1 MSNPSAP
8 FSTVPAPINPDKFLT
23 VDQVKMAVPTTLRSS
38 ITQEYVDKLNAIS
51 ADELTREHIQRN
63 FISYTA
69 VLKDGKF
76 KTEDYLY
83 AVSFVSFKLMGYSDK
98 DSWIKTF
105 PDRYTNCVA
114 QGLPEKQIASYV
126 SIYKKGKLV
135 NLIMEQTLVPS
146 WVLNQHMFQEA
157 LNTQFDL
164 MKNAESEK
172 VRTEAANSLLTHLK
186 KPEAAKNSVN
196 INLSD
201 SDNKGMAALTAAMKQ
216 LAETQRNAIAVG
228 NMKTIDVAAHRLVPG
243 EEE

>member
-1 MSNPSAP
+1 MSVPSAP
-8 FSTVPAPINPDKFLT
+8 FSNLPVPAAPNDLLT
-23 VDQVKMAVPTTLRSS
+23 VDLVKQSVPTTLRSS
-38 ITQEYVDKLNAIS
+38 ITQEYVDKLNAVS
-51 ADELTREHIQRN
+51 SDELTRKAIQEN

-76 KTEDYLY
+76 KTEDYLH
-83 AVSFVSFKLMGYSDK
+83 AVSFVSFKAMGHTDR
-98 DSWIKTF
+98 DAWIKTF

-114 QGLPEKQIASYV
+114 QGLPDKQIASYV

-135 NLIMEQTLVPS
+135 NLIMEQTLVPT

-186 KPEAAKNSVN
+186 KPEAAKNAVN

-201 SDNKGMAALTAAMKQ
+201 SDNKGMAALTQAMTE
-216 LAETQRNAIAVG
+216 LAQAQRNSITNG
-228 NMKTIDVAAHRLVPG
+228 NMKTIDVASTRLVPG

>member
-1 MSNPSAP
+1 MSVPSAP
-8 FSTVPAPINPDKFLT
+8 FSNLPAPIDQDKFLT
-23 VDQVKMAVPTTLRSS
+23 IDQVRASVPTTLKPS

-51 ADELTREHIQRN
+51 TDELTREHIQKN

-98 DSWIKTF
+98 DAWIKTF

-135 NLIMEQTLVPS
+135 NLIMEQSLVPS

-186 KPEAAKNSVN
+186 KPEAAKNAVN

-201 SDNKGMAALTAAMKQ
+201 SDNKGMAALTQAMTE
-216 LAETQRNAIAVG
+216 LAHAQRQSIMNG
-228 NMKTIDVAAHRLVPG
+228 TMKTIDVASTRLVPG